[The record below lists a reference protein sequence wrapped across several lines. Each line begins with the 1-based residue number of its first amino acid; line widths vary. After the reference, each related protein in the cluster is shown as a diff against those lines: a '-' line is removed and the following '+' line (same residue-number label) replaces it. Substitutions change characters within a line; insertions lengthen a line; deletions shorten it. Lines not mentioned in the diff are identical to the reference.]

1 MSSVTPVQ
9 SKIPASSDQEIFNI
23 VEFKGLNCIENPF
36 SASPGSA
43 TDSKNLYLNDEGTL
57 ATRPRVHFEQTF
69 PAGYNVKKVI
79 NVTKIDDNETFYRI
93 LNTSDEYVNLLR
105 IDNEGIFW
113 HIINDTPEIKRS
125 KENFT
130 VFINDEGVLFYVCEG
145 GLFYLNL
152 YTFFNAYNSDKA
164 YIPTTKIGVKLNADN
179 VSEDLESY
187 NLLSSKEKWQ
197 YYFDYNTKF
206 NSSES
211 KWDWDFSKIISS
223 GYKNIPEIKYPY
235 TIVRP
240 LCRNTKND
248 QLIICGNGYDNEGH
262 ITYGGR
268 PEDVKLKL
276 VKSDGQIIDYET
288 VLQNENILDHIG
300 DYILNPNRCIL
311 SDDCNILFIY
321 DDLTLRDS
329 SLYSRVNIFDFN
341 RRQWYMSEGSENIP
355 IESSDTNRKWFFN
368 IIPYKEN
375 SDSAIFSV
383 WYRTSAGVFKVYMS
397 LGSFYYTDNGTPM
410 HNYSLKLKNEL
421 TNVYDINLLKYSNIA
436 YDEKTDDIWL
446 GVYTKY
452 YNDST
457 INDYTAMWYNIG
469 ANETIT
475 YKMKMIIQ
483 SSSLNNF
490 NYCYLQ
496 KSNNKCLYFKLK
508 DNYLIYDAEND
519 ERKYLNDYILLQNW
533 IYCYYIKGTDSLLI
547 ISANFNTLKATVWL
561 WNNIKNSLS
570 YPVEVLNDINL
581 YLNKEYYKL
590 YSLSETAIIDLYPTS
605 GIVTI
610 NDDPLRFIYCD
621 KDEKINSRKI
631 IINTTAFKA
640 PNLILTKDNGKS
652 KTPISFSA
660 HIIFDNKVFLYM
672 GKEKNKENRV
682 RWSKDMSAWY
692 WPEKSAIDI
701 SDSEPITSMVQVSN
715 SNLAIFKEKSALILS
730 ETEDIAD
737 DYIAVN
743 LKTSLG
749 NIPKKQAIVSSYS
762 NLPMV
767 INENGIQALKQTE
780 NVVTGDDIFV
790 SLSDLI
796 APKLN
801 ILKDK
806 QNIKTHNH
814 RYWTYFYYDKY
825 IWVLDNRTLDW
836 YYWELPMSIDYM
848 REEVFI
854 ADNVD
859 ESITMIWSGD
869 KKYSLTTTT
878 YFKENNDD
886 KDLAEDIITY
896 QDYLGDGLFNRIEWR
911 WKTPPLYLN
920 TINYIK
926 KLVSVSLIFADRDRE
941 LYYDVVNNKYTV
953 TSDDSVDNLQLLYTF
968 KAYRKKSKFLNSEF
982 SGQMDYV
989 KNLKIKPRLQKFDFV
1004 ELELTNK
1011 RTDSWGNNIWTY
1023 EDYMTNN
1030 DEPSTYGGKILDK
1043 LNLIGI
1049 AFRFTVSEGA

>member
-1 MSSVTPVQ
+1 MIYPLHAGNSCVIYAIKSNSVNIYYWGDITSPDSYPVKVYTTIITYNQNILSQNKRLIVNTISLGWLNQNIKSLFFIPLENGENTIIKTEYNKESSKKP
-9 SKIPASSDQEIFNI
+9 
-23 VEFKGLNCIENPF
+23 L
-36 SASPGSA
+36 
-43 TDSKNLYLNDEGTL
+43 LYLT
-57 ATRPRVHFEQTF
+57 
-69 PAGYNVKKVI
+69 
-79 NVTKIDDNETFYRI
+79 
-93 LNTSDEYVNLLR
+93 
-105 IDNEGIFW
+105 
-113 HIINDTPEIKRS
+113 
-125 KENFT
+125 
-130 VFINDEGVLFYVCEG
+130 
-145 GLFYLNL
+145 
-152 YTFFNAYNSDKA
+152 
-164 YIPTTKIGVKLNADN
+164 
-179 VSEDLESY
+179 
-187 NLLSSKEKWQ
+187 
-197 YYFDYNTKF
+197 
-206 NSSES
+206 SES
-211 KWDWDFSKIISS
+211 KS
-223 GYKNIPEIKYPY
+223 P
-235 TIVRP
+235 T
-240 LCRNTKND
+240 T
-248 QLIICGNGYDNEGH
+248 
-262 ITYGGR
+262 
-268 PEDVKLKL
+268 
-276 VKSDGQIIDYET
+276 
-288 VLQNENILDHIG
+288 
-300 DYILNPNRCIL
+300 L
-311 SDDCNILFIY
+311 S
-321 DDLTLRDS
+321 
-329 SLYSRVNIFDFN
+329 
-341 RRQWYMSEGSENIP
+341 
-355 IESSDTNRKWFFN
+355 
-368 IIPYKEN
+368 
-375 SDSAIFSV
+375 
-383 WYRTSAGVFKVYMS
+383 
-397 LGSFYYTDNGTPM
+397 
-410 HNYSLKLKNEL
+410 
-421 TNVYDINLLKYSNIA
+421 
-436 YDEKTDDIWL
+436 
-446 GVYTKY
+446 
-452 YNDST
+452 
-457 INDYTAMWYNIG
+457 YTAH
-469 ANETIT
+469 
-475 YKMKMIIQ
+475 
-483 SSSLNNF
+483 
-490 NYCYLQ
+490 
-496 KSNNKCLYFKLK
+496 
-508 DNYLIYDAEND
+508 
-519 ERKYLNDYILLQNW
+519 
-533 IYCYYIKGTDSLLI
+533 
-547 ISANFNTLKATVWL
+547 
-561 WNNIKNSLS
+561 
-570 YPVEVLNDINL
+570 VL
-581 YLNKEYYKL
+581 
-590 YSLSETAIIDLYPTS
+590 
-605 GIVTI
+605 
-610 NDDPLRFIYCD
+610 
-621 KDEKINSRKI
+621 
-631 IINTTAFKA
+631 
-640 PNLILTKDNGKS
+640 
-652 KTPISFSA
+652 
-660 HIIFDNKVFLYM
+660 FDNKVFLYM
-672 GKEKNKENRV
+672 GKEENKENRV

-790 SLSDLI
+790 SLSDSI

-825 IWVLDNRTLDW
+825 IWVLDNRTLEW
-836 YYWELPMSIDYM
+836 YYWELPISIDYM
-848 REEVFI
+848 REEVFV

-896 QDYLGDGLFNRIEWR
+896 QDYLGDGLFNRIEWK

-926 KLVSVSLIFADRDRE
+926 KSVSVSLIFADRDRE